1 MSFHSW
7 NFIFIQ
13 LFVQELFHF
22 SNKKK
27 TDNFKM
33 SHNSHFRQ
41 KIHSLHMKGHNME
54 KNSILPNVTS
64 NIKYFELK
72 AT

>member
-1 MSFHSW
+1 
-7 NFIFIQ
+7 
-13 LFVQELFHF
+13 
-22 SNKKK
+22 
-27 TDNFKM
+27 M